1 MVKTRFIEL
10 FFALHSIAAR
20 IKPERD
26 PGIPELFVSA
36 GKISQSSANEL
47 RDRVAPGINLANRV
61 SKAARAFD
69 DALHD
74 SGHPMPK
81 IFVFDVDRAY
91 TSPAGNDGWSKM
103 MSLLFQAMFWGVRE
117 ERYCLEHFNR
127 ATTEGE
133 FFLRKPIDRH
143 EADGWLT
150 PEGNVLRKTLLGFD
164 SDELYSFL
172 DANRILYK
180 RQPGATIPYQGDRTC
195 LKNQQF

>member
-1 MVKTRFIEL
+1 MKFIDL
-10 FFALHSIAAR
+10 IFALHSIAAR
-20 IKPERD
+20 IKLERD
-26 PGIPELFVSA
+26 SDKPEIFVPA
-36 GKISQSSANEL
+36 GKISQNSANEH
-47 RDRVAPGINLANRV
+47 RDRVASGLDLADRV
-61 SKAARAFD
+61 SNAAQRLD
-69 DALHD
+69 EALHNPR
-74 SGHPMPK
+74 HPKPK
-81 IFVFDVDRAY
+81 LFEYDVQRAC
-91 TSPAGNDGWSKM
+91 TLPAGNDAWSRM
-103 MSLLFQAMFWGVRE
+103 ISLLFQAMFWGVRE